1 MFTFNSRSSE
11 ERSARDDARTPADL
25 PSTGG
30 GDPALIPHLI
40 ADHVQL
46 KDLLGRLEDLA
57 IHRQY
62 QRIPAMLLRL
72 RDDLVRHIEEE
83 DTHFYGPV
91 LHALENDAPAR
102 QRLERAHA
110 RMAGIARLA
119 LLFVKHYDGIYVT
132 TSTREA
138 FMRDLDVVASLLGDR
153 IELEEMSLYA
163 LYERTNTTACD
174 LRLRA
179 VG

>member
-1 MFTFNSRSSE
+1 MFRFNRNSAETPTEIGDNLPRTDASSSE
-11 ERSARDDARTPADL
+11 H
-25 PSTGG
+25 
-30 GDPALIPHLI
+30 DPALIPHLV
-40 ADHVQL
+40 ADHAL
-46 KDLLGRLEDLA
+46 LRDLLGRLEDLA

-62 QRIPAMLLRL
+62 QRIPGLLLRL
-72 RDDLVRHIEEE
+72 RDELVRHIEEE
-83 DTHFYGPV
+83 DKHFYGPV
-91 LHALENDAPAR
+91 LNALENDAPAR

-138 FMRDLDVVASLLGDR
+138 FMRDLDVVESLLSDR
-153 IELEEMSLYA
+153 MELEEMSLYA
-163 LYERTNTTACD
+163 LYERTNTAAASAPQ
-174 LRLRA
+174 LRA